1 MRNAA
6 TMTEEERLFLV
17 DIKSNTQKLFHKIAG
32 LESEKGQLEK
42 HVNELNKEI
51 ETRKQENSELSQK
64 IEQLKLATHL
74 LSGVDENKEAKQK
87 LNRLIREIDKCIA
100 LLNK

>member
-1 MRNAA
+1 
-6 TMTEEERLFLV
+6 MTEEERLFLV
-17 DIKSNTQKLFHKIAG
+17 DLKSNTHRLFQEVTE
-32 LESEKGQLEK
+32 LESEKEQLEK
-42 HVNELNKEI
+42 HVTVLNREI

-74 LSGVDENKEAKQK
+74 LSGVDENKEARQK
-87 LNRLIREIDKCIA
+87 LNKLIREIDKCIA